1 MSYAKKNNL
10 RSRDLSQKCL
20 RGMLTLF
27 VCLFFFFFFF
37 FFFLF
42 FFFKKIKKKKKK
54 CIISHYSLPN
64 L

>member
-37 FFFLF
+37 FFNFVFL
-42 FFFKKIKKKKKK
+42 KKEEKEKE
-54 CIISHYSLPN
+54 N
-64 L
+64 V